1 MNLATILL
9 NIFLFEMN
17 FNKYIIGL
25 HFLLISFIFAKF
37 LEIKLNINNYVIYE
51 TCIYD
56 VAMILQI

>member
-37 LEIKLNINNYVIYE
+37 LEIKLNINNYVIYK
-51 TCIYD
+51 
-56 VAMILQI
+56 LFK